1 MDVPDGNTDNN
12 MGKSAPLVGRLVDN
26 RYQVTSFLAR
36 GGMATV
42 YLATDTRLDRVVAL
56 KVMHPHL
63 ASDPGFV
70 ARFQREARS
79 AARLSHPH
87 VVSVFDQGESN
98 GEVYLAMEYIPGR
111 TLRDVLDEY
120 GPLTLEQALV
130 LLEPIL
136 EALNAAHTAGFVHR
150 DVKPENVLISD
161 DGRVK
166 VADFGLAR
174 AVASSESTQT
184 AGMIIGTV
192 TYLSPEQVE
201 RGDADARSD
210 IYSTGILLFEM
221 ITGRVPHSGESPLS
235 IAYQH
240 VNSDVPAPTSVN
252 PELPREADALVI
264 SATHRSADRRYQ
276 SATDF
281 LADLRRVRLS
291 LPAPRPFVDIRDTLA
306 VSRDQVNPD
315 YPSRITADTHSGP
328 SRQQTDQ
335 DFIPRHFPHRD
346 PRRKGLPVA
355 AAILAG
361 VLLAGLAGWWVAA
374 GLGTDVPAPDVVG
387 QTFEQAKEDLA
398 GTELTIAATEQSYSE
413 TIPVGVIIT
422 TDPAAGDGINP
433 GGTLNATVS
442 LGPERYPVPDV
453 KGKSPE
459 IAATEIAAVDL
470 VVGGR
475 VEAFDNI
482 FPRGVVVRT
491 EPKIGT
497 PLKPG
502 ATVDLILS
510 KGPKPVE
517 IPNVVGEKIKDA
529 ESQLSEIG
537 LTINRV
543 NVFSEQIQKN
553 TVISMKPKAGT
564 TVDSGTGVEIVV
576 SKGPPPVTVPNLVD
590 MPRKK
595 AVAELQRLGLVA
607 NVQVGQVA
615 PLNRVISQSP
625 AAGTTVPKGT
635 TVTIQI
641 I

>member
-1 MDVPDGNTDNN
+1 MNFPGGQTGNN
-12 MGKSAPLVGRLVDN
+12 APLVGQLLDN
-26 RYQVTSFLAR
+26 RYQVTGFLAR

-87 VVSVFDQGESN
+87 VVGVFDQGDSD
-98 GEVYLAMEYIPGR
+98 GQVYLAMEYIPGR

-120 GPLTLEQALV
+120 GPLSLEQALV
-130 LLEPIL
+130 LLDPVL
-136 EALNAAHTAGFVHR
+136 EALNAAHSAGFVHR
-150 DVKPENVLISD
+150 DIKPENVLISD

-221 ITGRVPHSGESPLS
+221 ITGSVPHSGESPLS

-240 VNSDVPAPTSVN
+240 VNADVPAPTSVR
-252 PELPREADALVI
+252 PDLPREADALVI
-264 SATHRSADRRYQ
+264 SATKRDPSLRYQ
-276 SATDF
+276 SANDF
-281 LADLRRVRLS
+281 LADLRRIRPT
-291 LPAPRPFVDIRDTLA
+291 LPAPRPFVDIRDTLV
-306 VSRDQVNPD
+306 VSREPDGAMSALGSSAADQRTDKDFVPKQFPD
-315 YPSRITADTHSGP
+315 RK
-328 SRQQTDQ
+328 
-335 DFIPRHFPHRD
+335 PRK
-346 PRRKGLPVA
+346 KGLFVA
-355 AAILAG
+355 LAVLVG
-361 VLLAGLAGWWVAA
+361 VAMAGFAGWWLAV
-374 GLGTDVPAPDVVG
+374 GPGTYIPAPNVVG
-387 QTFEQAKEDLA
+387 QTVDQAEQNLMGTDLS
-398 GTELTIAATEQSYSE
+398 LVAAAQAYSE
-413 TIPVGVIIT
+413 TVPSGIILA
-422 TDPAAGDGINP
+422 TDPAPGDGINP
-433 GGTLNATVS
+433 SGTLNATVS
-442 LGPERYPVPDV
+442 QGPERYLVPDV

-459 IAATEIAAVDL
+459 IASTEITAANL

-475 VEAFDNI
+475 VEAFDNNV
-482 FPRGVVVRT
+482 PLGLVAKT
-491 EPKIGT
+491 EPKIGAE
-497 PLKPG
+497 LKPG
-502 ATVDLILS
+502 SIVDLIIS

-517 IPNVVGEKIKDA
+517 IPSVVGARIKVA
-529 ESQLSEIG
+529 ENQLQDLG
-537 LTINRV
+537 LTINRS
-543 NVFSEQIQKN
+543 NVFSETVPKN
-553 TVISMKPKAGT
+553 TVVSIKPKAGT
-564 TVDSGTGVEIVV
+564 TVNSGTGVDLVV

-595 AVAELQRLGLVA
+595 AIAELQRLGLRA
-607 NVQVGQVA
+607 NVQVGEVA

-625 AAGTTVPKGT
+625 AAGTEIPKGS
-635 TVTIQI
+635 TVTIRI

>member
-1 MDVPDGNTDNN
+1 MNFPGGN
-12 MGKSAPLVGRLVDN
+12 MGNSAPLVGQLVDN
-26 RYQVTSFLAR
+26 RYQVTGFLAR

-87 VVSVFDQGESN
+87 VVGVFDQGDSD
-98 GEVYLAMEYIPGR
+98 GQVYLAMEYIPGR

-130 LLEPIL
+130 LLDPVL
-136 EALNAAHTAGFVHR
+136 EALNAAHSAGLVHR
-150 DVKPENVLISD
+150 DIKPENVLISD

-221 ITGRVPHSGESPLS
+221 ITGRVPHSGESPLA

-240 VNSDVPAPTSVN
+240 VNADVPAPTSIQAD
-252 PELPREADALVI
+252 LPREADALVI
-264 SATHRSADRRYQ
+264 SATKRDPDLRYQ
-276 SATDF
+276 SAQDF
-281 LADLRRVRLS
+281 LADIRRIQTS
-291 LPAPRPFVDIRDTLA
+291 LPAPRPFVDIRDTLV
-306 VSRDQVNPD
+306 VSRDRQGVNPESNRESPD
-315 YPSRITADTHSGP
+315 NRTG
-328 SRQQTDQ
+328 Q
-335 DFIPRHFPHRD
+335 DFIPQHFPDRK
-346 PRRKGLPVA
+346 PRKNFFLTAIAVLISVA
-355 AAILAG
+355 IAG
-361 VLLAGLAGWWVAA
+361 FAGWWLAA
-374 GLGTDVPAPDVVG
+374 GPGTYIPAPNLVG
-387 QTFEQAKEDLA
+387 QTFEQAEKELT
-398 GTELTIAATEQSYSE
+398 GTEFTLSETEPAYSE
-413 TIPVGVIIT
+413 TVPSGVIIAT
-422 TDPAAGDGINP
+422 EPAPGDGIRPN
-433 GGTLNATVS
+433 GTINATIS
-442 LGPERYPVPDV
+442 QGPERYLVPDV

-459 IAATEIAAVDL
+459 IATTAITAANL

-475 VEAFDNI
+475 VEAFDNSI
-482 FPRGVVVRT
+482 PSGLVAKT
-491 EPKIGT
+491 EPKIGSE
-497 PLKPG
+497 LKPG
-502 ATVDLILS
+502 TVVDLVVS
-510 KGPKPVE
+510 KGPRPVE
-517 IPNVVGEKIKDA
+517 IPRVVGEKIKIV
-529 ESQLSEIG
+529 ESQLNDLG
-537 LTINRV
+537 LLINRS
-543 NVFSEQIQKN
+543 NVFSEVVPKN
-553 TVISMKPKAGT
+553 TVISIKPKAGT
-564 TVDSGTGVEIVV
+564 TVNSGTSVDLVI

-590 MPRKK
+590 MPRRK
-595 AVAELQRLGLVA
+595 AIAELQKLGLRV
-607 NVQVGQVA
+607 NVQVGEVA

-625 AAGTTVPKGT
+625 AAGTELPKGS
-635 TVTIQI
+635 TVTIRI